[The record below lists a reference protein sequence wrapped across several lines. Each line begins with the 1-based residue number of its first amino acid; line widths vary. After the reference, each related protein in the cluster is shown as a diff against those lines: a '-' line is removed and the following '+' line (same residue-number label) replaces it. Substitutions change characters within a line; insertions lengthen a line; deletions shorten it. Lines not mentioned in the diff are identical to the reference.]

1 MDVYAVIMAGGSGTR
16 FWPASRR
23 DRPKQYLPISGA
35 EPLLTQTLARLA
47 DLVPIERVLVVTA
60 RSQVAE
66 VRRTLP
72 ALPESNI
79 LAEPSARNT
88 APCVAWAADEIGRR
102 SPESLQVV
110 LPADHV
116 IRPVQAFQRT
126 LRAALEEGEDSRA
139 LITFGIRPT
148 FPATGFG
155 YIESGERCST
165 RDGLDVLR
173 VRRFVEKPDLER
185 AKQFL
190 AAGSFSWNAGIFV
203 WRTDAI
209 LAAVAEHTP
218 EIARG
223 LDEIA
228 RGASLDAI
236 YPRLPSVSI
245 DVGVMERARDVR
257 MLAIDYFWSDVGS
270 WTALPEV
277 LQADADDN
285 FTTGGTALT
294 ARDAHGNIVYGES
307 GQLTALI
314 GVDNLVIV
322 RAGNAVLVCPRDR
335 AQEVKGLVERL
346 QRENSPFL

>member
-35 EPLLTQTLARLA
+35 EPLLTQTFARLEG
-47 DLVPIERVLVVTA
+47 LVPLERVLVVTA
-60 RSQVAE
+60 RSQVGE

-72 ALPESNI
+72 ALPVDNI

-88 APCVAWAADEIGRR
+88 APCVAWAATEIARR
-102 SPESLQVV
+102 APASLQVV
-110 LPADHV
+110 MPADHV
-116 IRPVQAFQRT
+116 IRPAQAFQRT
-126 LRAALEEGEDSRA
+126 LRAGLAEAEQSRA

-148 FPATGFG
+148 HPATGFG
-155 YIESGERCST
+155 YIETGERCAQ

-173 VRRFVEKPDLER
+173 VRRFVEKPDVER

-190 AAGSFSWNAGIFV
+190 AAGSFAWNAGIFV

-223 LDEIA
+223 LEEIA
-228 RGASLDAI
+228 RGAPLDAV

-245 DVGVMERARDVR
+245 DVGVMEKARDVR
-257 MLAIDYFWSDVGS
+257 MLGIDYFWSDVGS

-277 LQADADDN
+277 LEADADHN
-285 FTTGGTALT
+285 FVTGGTAL
-294 ARDAHGNIVYGES
+294 
-307 GQLTALI
+307 
-314 GVDNLVIV
+314 
-322 RAGNAVLVCPRDR
+322 
-335 AQEVKGLVERL
+335 
-346 QRENSPFL
+346 